1 MRLPCRP
8 TGWSAFSSQQ
18 RDTMPRMTPT
28 SKYAMNVTAQSFYL
42 PDQSDEDN
50 DHFVFAYTI
59 RITNTGEVPAKLVS
73 RHWIITDADNQV
85 QEVRG
90 VGVVGEQPNLKPGES
105 FEYTSGSS
113 LNTIVGTMRGTYQF
127 TADDGTRFE
136 ATIPEFALS
145 VPRVLH

>member
-1 MRLPCRP
+1 MADIKKEPK
-8 TGWSAFSSQQ
+8 
-18 RDTMPRMTPT
+18 
-28 SKYAMNVTAQSFYL
+28 KYDVKVTAQSFFL

-50 DHFVFAYTI
+50 DQYVFAYTI
-59 RITNTGEVPAKLVS
+59 RIENIGQIPAQLMT

-90 VGVVGEQPNLKPGES
+90 VGVVGEQPVLKPGEH

-113 LNTIVGTMRGTYQF
+113 INTIVGTMRGSYQMV
-127 TADDGTRFE
+127 AEDGQKFE
-136 ATIPEFALS
+136 AIIPEFTLS

>member
-1 MRLPCRP
+1 MSE
-8 TGWSAFSSQQ
+8 TKKI
-18 RDTMPRMTPT
+18 DDK
-28 SKYAMNVTAQSFYL
+28 KYHVKVTAQSFFL

-50 DHFVFAYTI
+50 DQYVFAYTI
-59 RITNTGEVPAKLVS
+59 HIENVGQVSAQLVS

-90 VGVVGEQPNLKPGES
+90 VGVIGEQPTLKPGDH

-113 LNTIVGTMRGTYQF
+113 INTIVGTMRGTYHMV
-127 TADDGTRFE
+127 AEDGTKFV
-136 ATIPEFALS
+136 AIVPEFTLS

>member
-1 MRLPCRP
+1 MSE
-8 TGWSAFSSQQ
+8 TKKI
-18 RDTMPRMTPT
+18 DEK
-28 SKYAMNVTAQSFYL
+28 KYHVKVTAQSFFL

-50 DHFVFAYTI
+50 DQYVFAYTI
-59 RITNTGEVPAKLVS
+59 RLENLGQMTAKLIS

-90 VGVVGEQPNLKPGES
+90 VGVIGEQPTLKPGDH

-113 LNTIVGTMRGTYQF
+113 INTIVGTMRGTYHMV
-127 TADDGTRFE
+127 AEDGTKFD
-136 ATIPEFALS
+136 AVVAEFTLS